1 MLDFMHGHGQFQHL
15 CQLGLQCLLNIYY
28 FLKPAIP
35 QAARFALRHSYALP
49 LSWML
54 RGSWPIS
61 RSSHRVPEGWPG
73 WPDGKSFAFV
83 LSHDVEGQKGL
94 GRCNAVAELEMR
106 LGFRSSFNFVPEGEY
121 ETPAALRSFL
131 TGRGFE
137 VGVHDL
143 RHDGTLYR
151 SLHTFEK
158 DARRI
163 NHYLK
168 EWNAVG
174 FRSGFMRHNLEWL
187 QKLDVH
193 YDASTFEHDPFEP
206 QPDGVHTIF
215 PFNVRR
221 DDGSIYVE
229 LPYTLPQD
237 STLFLVLREASNDVW
252 KRKLDWI
259 AERGGMALVIVHP
272 DYMTLDGPP
281 RSGEYRA
288 ELYEDFLRYVRKRYS
303 DKAWFALPR
312 EVADH
317 VRHRMPLPAPHAA
330 SVTADRALDAPHR
343 R

>member
-1 MLDFMHGHGQFQHL
+1 MLHFLHGHGHYYQA
-15 CQLGLQCLLNIYY
+15 GLHWLLNLYY

-35 QAARFALRHSYALP
+35 QTARFALRHCYALP
-49 LSWML
+49 LRWMISA
-54 RGSWPIS
+54 SWPI
-61 RSSHRVPEGWPG
+61 RRASHGVPGGWPG
-73 WPDGKSFAFV
+73 WPYGKSFAFV
-83 LSHDVEGQKGL
+83 LSHDVEGRKGL
-94 GRCNAVAELEMR
+94 DRCRAVAELEMR

-121 ETPAALRSFL
+121 ETPSALRSFL
-131 TGRGFE
+131 TERGFE

-151 SLHTFEK
+151 SLRTFEN

-174 FRSGFMRHNLEWL
+174 FRSGFMRHNFRWL

-193 YDASTFEHDPFEP
+193 YDASTFDHDPFEP

-215 PFNVRR
+215 PFTVRR
-221 DDGSIYVE
+221 DDGSVFAE

-237 STLFLVLREASNDVW
+237 STLFLVLRETGNDVW

-259 AERGGMALVIVHP
+259 AEHGGMAFVIIHP
-272 DYMTLDGPP
+272 DYVAFDGPAG
-281 RSGEYRA
+281 SAEYRV
-288 ELYEDFLRYVRKRYS
+288 ELYEDFLRYVMKRYH

-317 VRHRMPLPAPHAA
+317 VRHRVSCLSSPTAP
-330 SVTADRALDAPHR
+330 SSTVTAGELERPS
-343 R
+343 

>member
-1 MLDFMHGHGQFQHL
+1 MLHLTHGHFYH
-15 CQLGLQCLLNIYY
+15 LGLTILLNLYY

-35 QAARFALRHSYALP
+35 QAARFAIRHCYARP
-49 LSWML
+49 LSWMI

-61 RSSHRVPEGWPG
+61 KASRGVPEGWPG

-83 LSHDVEGQKGL
+83 LSHDVETRKGL
-94 GRCNAVAELEMR
+94 ERCGALAELEMR

-143 RHDGTLYR
+143 RHDGTLFR
-151 SLHTFEK
+151 SLQTFENS
-158 DARRI
+158 ARRI

-174 FRSGFMRHNLEWL
+174 FRSGFMRHNFQWL
-187 QKLDVH
+187 QKLDVV
-193 YDASTFEHDPFEP
+193 YDASTFDHDPFEP
-206 QPDGVHTIF
+206 QPDGMHTIF

-221 DDGSIYVE
+221 DDGSAYVE

-237 STLFLVLREASNDVW
+237 STLFLVLRETGNEVW

-259 AERGGMALVIVHP
+259 AEHGGMALVIVHP
-272 DYMTLDGPP
+272 DYMALDGPA
-281 RSGEYRA
+281 RSAEYRA
-288 ELYEDFLRYVRKRYS
+288 ELYEDFLQYVRRRYS
-303 DKAWFALPR
+303 RNAWFALPR
-312 EVADH
+312 EVAEH
-317 VRHRMPLPAPHAA
+317 VRRRMPLPSSPAAP
-330 SVTADRALDAPHR
+330 SSIVTTDGLERSA
-343 R
+343 